1 MPFDR
6 AKALAEADD
15 CERNQQIL
23 YLALG
28 IPFVTMKLLDDKL
41 VVRCEDERDLPAMC
55 KRVADEYTPAESSR
69 LN

>member
-6 AKALAEADD
+6 AKALADADD
-15 CERNQQIL
+15 CERNLQLL
-23 YLALG
+23 YFALG

-41 VVRCEDERDLPAMC
+41 VVRCDDERDLPAMC
-55 KRVADEYTPAESSR
+55 KRVADEYTPADSSR